1 MLQHGAMPIGRR
13 LFLISALAASAA
25 ACRPAAPRPTA
36 PTAGALP
43 ADFDYWN
50 NEARGMLLDGLE
62 TLRAF
67 DDFQAFRVS
76 TATQSSMR
84 QGAELAWDPPTSRA
98 WDRAT
103 HITRGL
109 HGRAEQLFKS
119 VTATRIDPS
128 LWREQRTVADAA
140 HDLMD
145 LGEALGAYRNRIDVL
160 PPGDASNALRLLDQ
174 TWTQWTITAARW
186 GVTRA
191 EAISCVGATL

>member
-1 MLQHGAMPIGRR
+1 MPIGRR

-25 ACRPAAPRPTA
+25 ACRPAPPRSPAPA
-36 PTAGALP
+36 AGALP
-43 ADFDYWN
+43 ADFDYWTK
-50 NEARGMLLDGLE
+50 EARGMLLDGLE
-62 TLRAF
+62 TLHAF

-84 QGAELAWDPPTSRA
+84 QGAELAWDPPTSKA

-119 VTATRIDPS
+119 VTTTRIDPS
-128 LWREQRTVADAA
+128 LWREQRKTADAT

-145 LGEALGAYRNRIDVL
+145 LGEALAAYRDRIDVL
-160 PPGDASNALRLLDQ
+160 PPGDASDALRLLDQ
-174 TWTQWTITAARW
+174 AWAQWNTTAARW
-186 GVTRA
+186 GVARA
-191 EAISCVGATL
+191 EAISCVSAAT